1 MFTPIGLIALE
12 AFEYHG
18 RTVVPWEYFEAQ
30 PDEATSLRYSH
41 KAIVAGK
48 AERLSK
54 QTYQTRDMVA
64 R

>member
-1 MFTPIGLIALE
+1 MFKPVGLIALDVL
-12 AFEYHG
+12 EYHG
-18 RTVVPWEYFEAQ
+18 RMVVPGEYFEAQ